1 MLANKAFP
9 STPAK
14 DFDRMFKGRFFQ
26 ALHVQWQRKLGAPK
40 PAESFK
46 ELYDR
51 ARTLEQH
58 EKQYTASAA
67 ARGEHKRPAEHGRRY
82 KPSGNTVTFFN

>member
-1 MLANKAFP
+1 VEIEELRGLEFHHKMQTSEMIEELGLELQTLANKAFP

-14 DFDRMFKGRFFQ
+14 DFDRILKGRFFQ

-40 PAESFK
+40 PNESFK

-51 ARTLEQH
+51 ARILEQH
-58 EKQYTASAA
+58 EK
-67 ARGEHKRPAEHGRRY
+67 
-82 KPSGNTVTFFN
+82 